1 MDLPVLLLVVGFSGA
16 AMHGLFCCQPWRFLG
31 AMYSIEL
38 VKAKG
43 WSNLRLEC
51 DSQLV
56 VAAFSSPN
64 IYSSWKHLNRWSN
77 CIYITKSMDFKVSHI
92 YKEGNTC
99 VDSLASYGLIIPD
112 FFFFVGHYS
121 YFHYCCLCESK
132 GRGVNLVGI
141 PSPSLGQLV
150 PAFCNNK
157 KKNPRK
163 IFKLKLNQF

>member
-1 MDLPVLLLVVGFSGA
+1 MTPNLLL
-16 AMHGLFCCQPWRFLG
+16 QPFL
-31 AMYSIEL
+31 L
-38 VKAKG
+38 
-43 WSNLRLEC
+43 L
-51 DSQLV
+51 
-56 VAAFSSPN
+56 
-64 IYSSWKHLNRWSN
+64 IYIVPWKHLNRWSN

-157 KKNPRK
+157 KKKPPKNIQIK
-163 IFKLKLNQF
+163 IKPILIILYFFLCELFYINLLNKEFSV